1 MAVKQAPFV
10 IHTIKDRKITETV
23 YSVVMTDEKGK
34 PVLNDN
40 GQPKRKIVP
49 GYEVTRVVPESYL
62 VKFRAGHS
70 CWFETKEAMAK
81 AGVREDVQLDDEDE
95 DITHLI
101 VDTTKAGSI
110 EAAINASLGD

>member
-1 MAVKQAPFV
+1 MAIKQAPFV

-23 YSVVMTDEKGK
+23 YSVAMTDDKGK
-34 PVLNDN
+34 PVLDDA
-40 GQPKRKIVP
+40 GRPKRKIVA
-49 GYEVTRVVPESYL
+49 GHEVTRVVPESYL

-70 CWFETKEAMAK
+70 CWFETREAMEK

-95 DITHLI
+95 DITHLL
-101 VDTTKAGSI
+101 VNTAKPGSI